1 MTGDATAARPTW
13 WVEEF
18 DDDERARLEPWF
30 TNVDGPVFALRNLPE
45 TVKGALFA
53 RYSRTGKSLRRL
65 FLDEFADEAE
75 ARLGVPNG
83 KEDLE
88 ARLGVPN
95 GNEDLEARL
104 GVPNGKQGSEGGVTA
119 ARGPATGDRRA
130 AALYQRVF
138 DEYGDDSVAQLGGA
152 HVACEQ
158 ASNLLTKVLEWGRLA
173 AYLEQSTRYVAYTDR
188 PGGRWRYHLDPEVA
202 ADAGLGPEYRRV
214 LDGLFETYAELLPA
228 LTGHLR
234 RVVPH
239 EAGSSEAAW
248 RRAVKARALDA
259 LRGLLP
265 AATTSNLGI
274 YASGQAYEALLLRLA
289 AHPLPEARTCAELLL
304 AELRKVIPA
313 FLTRVDRDD
322 RGVAWSRYL
331 ARTAAETARVVQ
343 EVLSPADPGEEGPS
357 VRLTEFDPA
366 GEDKVLTAVA
376 YPHARAGE
384 AEVAARVAGLGA
396 GDRARLLAAYVG
408 ERENRRHKPG
418 RAFERAVYTFDVVA
432 DYGAF
437 RDLQRHRLCTIV
449 WQPLTPSLGYEVPP
463 DVEAAGQGDRFG
475 AAMAA
480 SAGLYRALAP
490 RFPAQAAYAVSLAH
504 RIRFAITLNAREL
517 MHLAELRSTPQGHPA
532 YRVVAQAMHR
542 LVAEEAGHRALA
554 GAMRFVVHDEVGLGR
569 LAAERRLEARRALAP

>member
-1 MTGDATAARPTW
+1 MTAAAGPDRPTW

-18 DDDERARLEPWF
+18 DEDERARLEPWF
-30 TNVDGPVFALRNLPE
+30 TNLDGPVFALRNLPE

-53 RYSRTGKSLRRL
+53 RYSRSGKSLRRL
-65 FLDEFADEAE
+65 FLDEFAEEEAE
-75 ARLGVPNG
+75 ARPSRSRSARLSLSRSARRGVPPI
-83 KEDLE
+83 
-88 ARLGVPN
+88 GVPPI
-95 GNEDLEARL
+95 
-104 GVPNGKQGSEGGVTA
+104 GVPSGEQSPEAGQ
-119 ARGPATGDRRA
+119 RPATGDRRA

-158 ASNLLTKVLEWGRLA
+158 ASNLLTKALEWGRLA
-173 AYLEQSTRYVAYTDR
+173 AYLEQSTRYVSYADR

-202 ADAGLGPEYRRV
+202 ADAELGPEYRRV
-214 LDGLFETYAELLPA
+214 LDGLFETYAELVPA
-228 LTGHLR
+228 LTDHLG

-239 EAGSSEAAW
+239 ETGTSEAAW
-248 RRAVKARALDA
+248 RRAVKARALDD

-265 AATTSNLGI
+265 AATTSNVGI

-289 AHPLPEARTCAELLL
+289 AHPLPEARTCGELLL
-304 AELRKVIPA
+304 GELRKVIPA
-313 FLTRVDRDD
+313 FLTRVDRED

-331 ARTAAETARVVQ
+331 ARTAQETARVV
-343 EVLSPADPGEEGPS
+343 EDVLGGADPGAEGPS

-366 GEDKVLTAVA
+366 GEDKVLTAAA
-376 YPHARAGE
+376 YPHARVGE
-384 AEVAARVAGLGA
+384 AEVAARVARLGP
-396 GDRARLLAAYVG
+396 GERARLLAAYVG
-408 ERENRRHKPG
+408 ERGNRRHKPG

-449 WQPLTPSLGYEVPP
+449 WQPLTPALGYAVPP
-463 DVEAAGQGDRFG
+463 DVEAAGLGDRFG

-480 SAGLYRALAP
+480 SAELYQALAP

-517 MHLAELRSTPQGHPA
+517 LHLAELRSTPQGHPA

-542 LVAEEAGHRALA
+542 LVAEEAGHQALA
-554 GAMRFVVHDEVGLGR
+554 AAMRFVVHDEADLGR